1 MCSCMTSERSHVNLP
16 AANGKMATETTDQ
29 TDVHYRRLKMLC
41 EMGTT
46 NLLEGYLKQ
55 DKSS

>member
-1 MCSCMTSERSHVNLP
+1 MTSERSHVNLP